1 MVETG
6 LLNAVL
12 AGLVT
17 GSVIALGAVSLSLLY
32 SIAKVPNFAHGDL
45 ITLGAFFALALNNP
59 APFPVIGGSGGLPL
73 WLGLVGALV
82 LGGLVGGGLELGMFR
97 AFRRRGAG
105 LITMIIVTMGLSFVL
120 RNVVIFVVGPGS
132 RTYDTAS
139 VVAVFYD
146 VFLTAGGLAVRTS
159 QRQAGDLVV
168 LDRWGYSWAVIA
180 ALLGVAVVAA
190 IVAYR
195 RYPREPWTSVL
206 KLAGPRSAAVLAC
219 LVVVGLGLTLGR
231 GAMMEPN
238 SLYETRLSV
247 NAKHGAILGISL
259 LVMVA
264 LHAMLKLT
272 TVGTAMRATADNQ
285 NLAEVVGINVH
296 QLQLVVWILAGV
308 LTALAGV
315 LTGWFASL
323 HPNMGFNLLLPVF
336 AAVILGGITSPYGA
350 AAGSFV
356 IGLSMDVGVFL
367 LPAGFSRYRIA
378 LPFVILLVVILVK
391 PQGLWEGY

>member
-17 GSVIALGAVSLSLLY
+17 GGVIALGAVSLSLLY

-45 ITLGAFFALALNNP
+45 ITLGAFFALGLNNP
-59 APFPVIGGSGGLPL
+59 DPFPFTGGFGGIPL
-73 WLGLVGALV
+73 WLALGGALV
-82 LGGLVGGGLELGMFR
+82 LGGAVGGGLELGMFR

-105 LITMIIVTMGLSFVL
+105 LITMIIVTMGLSFIL
-120 RNVVIFVVGPGS
+120 RNLVIFVVGPGS

-139 VVAVFYD
+139 VIAVFYD

-159 QRQAGDLVV
+159 QRRAGDLVV
-168 LDRWGYSWAVIA
+168 LDEWGYSWGAVGLLLVA
-180 ALLGVAVVAA
+180 ALVAGLA
-190 IVAYR
+190 AYR
-195 RYPREPWTSVL
+195 RYPREPWTPAL
-206 KLAGPRSAAVLAC
+206 KLAGPRSAAVLAG
-219 LVVVGLGLTLGR
+219 LVVVAVGLTIGR
-231 GAMMEPN
+231 GAMLEPN
-238 SLYETRLSV
+238 AWYETRLSV

-259 LVMVA
+259 LVMVG

-272 TVGTAMRATADNQ
+272 TLGTAMRATADNGE
-285 NLAEVVGINVH
+285 LAEVVGINVH
-296 QLQLVVWILAGV
+296 QLQFVVWVLAGV

-336 AAVILGGITSPYGA
+336 AAVIVGGITSPYGA
-350 AAGSFV
+350 AVGSFV
-356 IGLSMDVGVFL
+356 IGLSMDVGVYL